1 MVLQYAKWPE
11 IQWMSD
17 DAGWKEAKT
26 ITAGVDI
33 GTTSAQAAVVADG
46 QLAAYAGIRAG
57 TDFRKTA
64 DEVMALALGASG
76 ITLERLSAVGATGFG
91 KRNAA
96 FATESLDEVSCHGK
110 GARFIYG
117 SEVTTVV
124 DLGAQTVTAIKL
136 YEWDRVWDF
145 AMNDI
150 CATGMGRN
158 IEMVCDLLHVP
169 IGEIGEY
176 SLDLGGKPDPEPV
189 STTCYNYAGTET
201 MGLFRPEFR
210 GDTLNGNEI
219 CASHLFAVAWRV
231 LGVIGK
237 LQSLEPGDI
246 KVEGKLGFTG
256 GLAHNAGVTRRIERE
271 LDTTAL
277 TSEYDPMLAGAI
289 GAALLVLPEAA
300 ERGGVR

>member
-1 MVLQYAKWPE
+1 MVQQYGKWPE
-11 IQWMSD
+11 IQWTSGD
-17 DAGWKEAKT
+17 GDWKGAKT
-26 ITAGVDI
+26 VSAGVDL
-33 GTTSAQAAVVADG
+33 GTTGAQAAIIADG
-46 QLAAYAGIRAG
+46 LLVGYAGIRTG
-57 TDFRKTA
+57 TDFKMTA
-64 DEVMALALGASG
+64 EEVMALALGASG
-76 ITLERLSAVGATGFG
+76 AAVGDLSAIGATGFG
-91 KRNAA
+91 KRNVT
-96 FATESLDEVSCHGK
+96 FATKSLDEVLCHGK

-117 SEVTTVV
+117 PEVTTVV

-136 YEWDRVWDF
+136 YEWDRIWDF

-246 KVEGKLGFTG
+246 RIEGKLGFTG

-271 LDTTAL
+271 LNTTAM
-277 TSEYDPMLAGAI
+277 SGEYDPMLAGAI
-289 GAALLVLPEAA
+289 GAALLALPEAA
-300 ERGGVR
+300 KGGA